1 MCDTSLSAERA
12 VPRRAVDDVGRLAM
26 LFENFELLRT
36 IVPFFRVHVQLQALY
51 SAENPHSS
59 ECLAC
64 VPESHSVQLLLTRN
78 CTLSFRKITRGFT
91 VSPTVYSVGFS
102 APSRRRR
109 RSDVGSLANGEG
121 AAFLLP
127 PLLHGRELTCAAGVC
142 LAGECQDG
150 RYDRGYGEGRNRA
163 CLLCDE

>member
-1 MCDTSLSAERA
+1 MWLETTPAGLWLCDTSLSAERA

-36 IVPFFRVHVQLQALY
+36 IVPFFRVQLQALY

-91 VSPTVYSVGFS
+91 VSPKVYSVGFS
-102 APSRRRR
+102 APSRRRVPRR
-109 RSDVGSLANGEG
+109 RSDVGRV
-121 AAFLLP
+121 LP
-127 PLLHGRELTCAAGVC
+127 MAKVPPSFCHRCCMGGS
-142 LAGECQDG
+142 
-150 RYDRGYGEGRNRA
+150 
-163 CLLCDE
+163 